1 MTVGRGGYGSYRNAV
16 GVYDHR
22 AFETLLAPIYR
33 ASTRLLASTG
43 SLCDAAIYGHVGQIE
58 ADHPVVGIEHYPL

>member
-22 AFETLLAPIYR
+22 AFEPLLAPVYG

-43 SLCDAAIYGHVGQIE
+43 SLRDAAIYGHLGQISR
-58 ADHPVVGIEHYPL
+58 PIIQS